1 MIKLTS
7 LQGEEFFLNTDLI
20 ERVEELPDTI
30 ITLTSG
36 KKMRVVEDA
45 NTIVEKF
52 INYKR
57 KIQCLAEVQNE

>member
-7 LQGEEFFLNTDLI
+7 LQGEEFFLNADLI

-30 ITLTSG
+30 ITLVNG
-36 KKMRVVEDA
+36 KKMRVIEDA
-45 NTIVEKF
+45 DTIVEKF

-57 KIQCLAEVQNE
+57 KIQCLAEVRNE